1 MNALLEFFR
10 TVDFSALAQKALSLL
25 DTANPCFVAL
35 VLGVLTL
42 LGSKMAA
49 PYPALMSWGLRLGAA
64 AFLGHLGYSCFTLGG
79 LPSEQVVPVLVR
91 SLVAAGAVL
100 APVWTVLPVLAFVHG
115 RLRLALAAFLGYVA
129 YECISLGGPEADGV
143 PALALRGAL
152 AAGLALVVAWIFQPF
167 LDFFS
172 VNLLGWRRESAAKP
186 DAAVAPRGEGRPA
199 IPRSHNDDQRPCPAP
214 PPEADPRHRR
224 RRARLKAELCYTLHE
239 GLIGDRFTRE
249 MFGEF
254 LDRYL
259 ADHHEPEQVEEYVR
273 ELELIIRQY
282 AGGAVAAAEP
292 ATLTDLTR
300 WLLDEQERI
309 HSLERDEG
317 RRRTR
322 LSGLNRR
329 YTQLAEQ
336 LLEEPAGQV

>member
-10 TVDFSALAQKALSLL
+10 TVDFSSLAQKALSLL
-25 DTANPCFVAL
+25 DTADPCFVAV

-64 AFLGHLGYSCFTLGG
+64 AFLGYLGYSCFTLGG
-79 LPSEQVVPVLVR
+79 LPSDQVAPVLVR

-100 APVWTVLPVLAFVHG
+100 APVWTVLPVLAFVYG

-143 PALALRGAL
+143 PALALRGAV
-152 AAGLALVVAWIFQPF
+152 AAGLALVVAWIFQPVI
-167 LDFFS
+167 DFFA
-172 VNLLGWRRESAAKP
+172 VNLLGWRREPAAKP
-186 DAAVAPRGEGRPA
+186 ETADAPRAEGRPTVTRVRTDDP
-199 IPRSHNDDQRPCPAP
+199 PRAP
-214 PPEADPRHRR
+214 SPESDPRHRR

-239 GLIGDRFTRE
+239 GLIGDRFTRQ
-249 MFGEF
+249 MFEEF

-259 ADHHEPEQVEEYVR
+259 ADHHEPEQVEEYVS

-282 AGGAVAAAEP
+282 AGGAMAAA

-322 LSGLNRR
+322 LAGLNRR

-336 LLEEPAGQV
+336 LLDEPAAQVSH